1 MDVKEENGE
10 VAKNQQLKDQNLG
23 KFTWRIENFAGSYS
37 SKLYSEIF
45 EVNGCRWRLL
55 LYPKGNGVE
64 YLSVYLDVPDSHS
77 LPYRWIRAA
86 KFSISLINQK
96 DSKKTIKKGTEHG
109 FNAKTGSDWGY
120 TQFFPIIKLHDKNS
134 GYLVDGVCVIEA
146 EVCLSGPFWG
156 STDKLSESCVPIDLS
171 ESKPVDLDDAES
183 IYVKAKSLLKST
195 SKASTSSEFCG
206 TMAVPLFQKDA
217 IFAKERF
224 NELILSPLD
233 DLVDPTHE
241 TAMTETLSI
250 LGGNLSLFCD
260 EQAK

>member
-1 MDVKEENGE
+1 M
-10 VAKNQQLKDQNLG
+10 
-23 KFTWRIENFAGSYS
+23 
-37 SKLYSEIF
+37 
-45 EVNGCRWRLL
+45 
-55 LYPKGNGVE
+55 
-64 YLSVYLDVPDSHS
+64 
-77 LPYRWIRAA
+77 
-86 KFSISLINQK
+86 
-96 DSKKTIKKGTEHG
+96 
-109 FNAKTGSDWGY
+109 
-120 TQFFPIIKLHDKNS
+120 
-134 GYLVDGVCVIEA
+134 
-146 EVCLSGPFWG
+146 
-156 STDKLSESCVPIDLS
+156 S

-206 TMAVPLFQKDA
+206 TMAVPHFQKDV